1 MSAEYRPIIV
11 KAPDVDSFIVTK
23 NDGLVRMDL
32 PFAELSNLIETINR
46 LKAEGK
52 TFGELEIE
60 LFENDP
66 IVIKDIL
73 IGLENFIAKE

>member
-66 IVIKDIL
+66 IVIKDVL